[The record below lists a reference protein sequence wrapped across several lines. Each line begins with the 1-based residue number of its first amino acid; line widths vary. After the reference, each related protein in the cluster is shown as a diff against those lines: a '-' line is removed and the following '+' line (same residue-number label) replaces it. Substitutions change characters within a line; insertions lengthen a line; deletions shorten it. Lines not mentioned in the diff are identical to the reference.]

1 MKTVS
6 IILVLVLANAL
17 AFGQKNIFT
26 LSGSYALSNIEET
39 DVTGKGW
46 RINAL
51 YEINPS
57 DGKWVHGFSF
67 GFVKTTADYIEGLNT
82 SSYNA
87 NNWPIYYAPKFIFT
101 EGLFK
106 GFVKGALG
114 VHFSSIERSG
124 ALESLKENDFGLA
137 AGGGLGMMYSLNENL
152 FVNAEYELL
161 WMSNS
166 YYGEGL
172 LSTAGLG
179 VGIKF

>member
-1 MKTVS
+1 MKRIL
-6 IILVLVLANAL
+6 IIFVLLLTSVFV
-17 AFGQKNIFT
+17 FGQENIFT
-26 LSGSYALSNIEET
+26 LSGGYAFTNIEET

-57 DGKWVHGFSF
+57 AGKWAHGFSF
-67 GFVKTTADYIEGLNT
+67 GFVRTTADYIEGLNT

-87 NNWPIYYAPKFIFT
+87 NNWPVYYAPKFFFT

-124 ALESLKENDFGLA
+124 ALGSLIGNDFGLA
-137 AGGGLGMMYSLNENL
+137 AGGGLGMMYSLNEKL
-152 FVNAEYELL
+152 FFNAEYELL

-172 LSTAGLG
+172 LNTAGIG